1 MAHFAELDE
10 SNIVTSVVVVN
21 NASIDQSNEEET
33 GIAFLLQITGH
44 DRWKQTSYN
53 NSIRKNYAGIGYF
66 YDHSRDAF
74 IEPKP
79 YESWVLNEET
89 CQWNSPIEKPDGP
102 TIYLWNEELLNW
114 EEISE

>member
-1 MAHFAELDE
+1 MAHFAELNE
-10 SNIVTSVVVVN
+10 NNIVTNVIVVN
-21 NASIDQSNEEET
+21 NESIDAVNEEET

-66 YDHSRDAF
+66 YDESKDAF

-79 YESWVLNEET
+79 FESWILDEAT

-102 TIYLWNEELLNW
+102 TIYLWDEATTSWVED
-114 EEISE
+114 I

>member
-10 SNIVTSVVVVN
+10 NNIVTNVVVVN
-21 NASIDQSNEEET
+21 NESINPANEEET

-53 NSIRKNYAGIGYF
+53 SSIRKNYAGIGYS
-66 YDHSRDAF
+66 YDEARDAF

-79 YESWVLNEET
+79 FESWVLNEET
-89 CQWNSPIEKPDGP
+89 CQWNAPVQKPEGLAIYVWDETTTSWIEV
-102 TIYLWNEELLNW
+102 
-114 EEISE
+114 